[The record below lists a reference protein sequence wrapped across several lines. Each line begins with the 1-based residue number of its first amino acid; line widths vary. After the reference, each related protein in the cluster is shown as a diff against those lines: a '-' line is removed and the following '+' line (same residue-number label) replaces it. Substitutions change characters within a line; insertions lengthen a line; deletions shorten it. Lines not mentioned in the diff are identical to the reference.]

1 MAGHSHWAGIK
12 HKKGTLDQKRGV
24 LFSKLLRAISVAAKN
39 EQNPQFNPRLKT
51 AVEKARESQ
60 VPQEKIENAIKRA
73 SEAADNLEE
82 LTIEAYG
89 PEGAA
94 ILIEA
99 IADNKNRT
107 IAEIK
112 KSLAESDAKIAEPGG
127 VLWAFESK
135 DGDRQAKFK
144 QEISNESREKIEKMT
159 EELKERD
166 DIQKIY
172 VNV

>member
-12 HKKGTLDQKRGV
+12 HKKGALDQKRGV
-24 LFSKLLRAISVAAKN
+24 LFSKLLRAISVAAKQ
-39 EQNPQFNPRLKT
+39 EPSPQFNPRLKT
-51 AVEKARESQ
+51 AVEKAKENQ

-82 LTIEAYG
+82 LMVEAYG
-89 PEGAA
+89 PEGTA

-99 IADNKNRT
+99 ITDNKNRT
-107 IAEIK
+107 ISEVK
-112 KSLAESDAKIAEPGG
+112 KFLSESGAKIAEPGS

-135 DGDRQAKFK
+135 DGDWQAKFK
-144 QEISNESREKIEKMT
+144 QEASNESREKIEKLV
-159 EELKERD
+159 EALKERD
-166 DIQKIY
+166 DVQKIY

>member
-12 HKKGTLDQKRGV
+12 HKKGALDQKRGV
-24 LFSKLLRAISVAAKN
+24 LFSKLLRAISVAAKQ
-39 EQNPQFNPRLKT
+39 EPDPQFNPRLKT
-51 AVEKARESQ
+51 AVEKAKENQ
-60 VPQEKIENAIKRA
+60 VPQEKIENAVKRA
-73 SEAADNLEE
+73 NETADNLEE

-99 IADNKNRT
+99 ITDNKNRT
-107 IAEIK
+107 ISEIK
-112 KSLAESDAKIAEPGG
+112 KSLGESGAKIAEPGS
-127 VLWAFESK
+127 VLWTFESK

-144 QEISNESREKIEKMT
+144 QEISKESRGRIEKIMEGM
-159 EELKERD
+159 KERD
-166 DIQKIY
+166 DVQKIY

>member
-12 HKKGTLDQKRGV
+12 HKKGALDQKRGV
-24 LFSKLLRAISVAAKN
+24 LFSKLLRAISVAAKQ
-39 EQNPQFNPRLKT
+39 EPNPQFNPQLKT
-51 AVEKARESQ
+51 AVEKAKENQ

-73 SEAADNLEE
+73 NEAADNLEE
-82 LTIEAYG
+82 LAIEAYG

-99 IADNKNRT
+99 ITDNKNRT
-107 IAEIK
+107 ISELK
-112 KSLAESDAKIAEPGG
+112 KSLSESGAKIAEPGS

-144 QEISNESREKIEKMT
+144 QEISNEGRGKIEKLM
-159 EELKERD
+159 EDLKERGD
-166 DIQKIY
+166 VQKIY
-172 VNV
+172 INV